1 MNQKKVT
8 VAQLMS
14 GRQHIKYL
22 KHNQNCG
29 TTPFM
34 KLKVLKMDRKF
45 SRMFLPT
52 IFSQRN
58 VSLIRIWYFGAL
70 FKKENFYCMLP
81 SQELRSPPHER
92 TKKGKEKKKNY
103 V

>member
-1 MNQKKVT
+1 MNKKKVT

-34 KLKVLKMDRKF
+34 KLKVLKMDSKF
-45 SRMFLPT
+45 SKTFLST
-52 IFSQRN
+52 IFSQQN

-70 FKKENFYCMLP
+70 FKKENLYCMLP
-81 SQELRSPPHER
+81 PQEFRSPPNEL
-92 TKKGKEKKKNY
+92 TKKGKEKKNY